1 MELLKQYWGLGEK
14 GETGKEER
22 EESEPVIRDDTEP
35 RVFPVATTDGA
46 TPVFRKKK
54 RREHRSLPSIN
65 MSAFEC
71 IKHAEDNET
80 AKEVCHAALRALSR
94 TGTVIRVS
102 VYEMEHEWRLVMCMG
117 GTPILGTDQI
127 DVIRS
132 AAVGRIRTIMYSVHV
147 PHYTDMQAR
156 YQRLRSVDSWEFQNL
171 EEQPHALGVETSVSI
186 YLIRTD
192 LEKGEKNKFR
202 SENASSEKRIR
213 ERKRQRG
220 KGL

>member
-1 MELLKQYWGLGEK
+1 
-14 GETGKEER
+14 
-22 EESEPVIRDDTEP
+22 
-35 RVFPVATTDGA
+35 
-46 TPVFRKKK
+46 
-54 RREHRSLPSIN
+54 
-65 MSAFEC
+65 
-71 IKHAEDNET
+71 
-80 AKEVCHAALRALSR
+80 
-94 TGTVIRVS
+94 
-102 VYEMEHEWRLVMCMG
+102 MG

>member
-1 MELLKQYWGLGEK
+1 MEMLKQYWGLGER
-14 GETGKEER
+14 GER

-35 RVFPVATTDGA
+35 RVFPVSTTDGA
-46 TPVFRKKK
+46 TPFPKRNKK
-54 RREHRSLPSIN
+54 RNSHRSLPSIN
-65 MSAFEC
+65 MSAFEG

-80 AKEVCHAALRALSR
+80 AKEVCHAGLRALSR

-147 PHYTDMQAR
+147 PGFADMQAR

-171 EEQPHALGVETSVSI
+171 EEQPHTLGVETSVSI

-202 SENASSEKRIR
+202 SEDASSEKRVR
-213 ERKRQRG
+213 ERKRPRG
-220 KGL
+220 KKSL